1 MSVQLP
7 RELFNAE
14 LVKKVKEELL
24 IKKKDNFAF
33 GSFGTV
39 TDTVVRCFETSS
51 DGKQIFL
58 PHDYAIKLFPEECKQ
73 DLRRELPKNPQLSA
87 TPNLREN
94 QKVIANQALQY
105 LRAKGTVFLNCF
117 PGLGKTRLF
126 VTLSCFLKYK
136 IILLSTQEILH
147 NQAANNFE
155 ELSNARCVFLSKL
168 KGEMTQEI
176 FDKYDVFI
184 TTEKSAYKM
193 GPFANQIGT
202 MIVDECHEFCSASRI
217 TSLLLFRPIFIIMCS
232 ATLHFRR
239 DNLENCIYS
248 IIGQDTSITRRFE
261 RPFNVFKFLT
271 YTTVQEKKNR
281 YGQLDF
287 TGMVQELYA
296 NEKRNQMVLDWI
308 KMNPPENH
316 KIMVLTI
323 YREHATTLHNMI
335 CEQLYPQASLLMGGI
350 RKYVD
355 SKILVGTFS
364 KIGTGFDAA
373 SSAEEWDG
381 IHFDLLLLVATTKQM
396 GWLEQLC
403 GRVFRAEMPVIVD
416 FADNQ
421 GVFMAHSKVR
431 DKWYKLFPQAK
442 VLQCQVPLN
451 VKDTLAKMAE
461 DS

>member
-7 RELFNAE
+7 RELFNVE
-14 LVKKVKEELL
+14 LVKKVKDELL
-24 IKKKDNFAF
+24 IKKKETMQF

-51 DGKQIFL
+51 DGKTIYL
-58 PHDYAIKLFPEECKQ
+58 PHDYAIQLFPEQCRQ
-73 DLRRELPKNPQLSA
+73 DLIRELPKNLALNA
-87 TPNLREN
+87 TPNLRDN
-94 QKVIANQALQY
+94 QKIIANQALQF
-105 LRAKGTVFLNCF
+105 LRSRGTVFLNCF

-136 IILLSTQEILH
+136 MVLLSTQEILH

-155 ELSNARCVFLSKL
+155 ELSNAKCCFLSKL
-168 KGEMTQEI
+168 KTEMNQET

-184 TTEKSAYKM
+184 TTEKSAHKM
-193 GPFANQIGT
+193 GAFADQIGT

-217 TSLLLFRPIFIIMCS
+217 SSLLLFRPKFIIMCS

-248 IIGQDTSITRRFE
+248 IIGKDTCITRRFE
-261 RPFNVFKFLT
+261 RSFHVFKFLT
-271 YTTVQEKKNR
+271 YVSVTEKKTR
-281 YGQLDF
+281 YGQMDF

-296 NEKRNQMVLDWI
+296 NEKRNQCVLDWVKI
-308 KMNPPENH
+308 NMGNNH
-316 KIMVLTI
+316 KIMVLTV

-335 CEQLYPQASLLMGGI
+335 CEQVYPQASLLMGGI
-350 RKYVD
+350 RKYID
-355 SKILVGTFS
+355 SRILVGTFS

-421 GVFMAHSKVR
+421 GIFMAHSKIR
-431 DKWYKLFPQAK
+431 DKWYKMFPLAK
-442 VLQCQVPLN
+442 VLQCQVPMN
-451 VKDTLAKMAE
+451 VSETLLTLGQ
-461 DS
+461 

>member
-7 RELFNAE
+7 RELFDAP
-14 LVKKVKEELL
+14 LVKQVKEELL
-24 IKKKDNFAF
+24 IKKKDNFSF

-39 TDTVVRCFETSS
+39 TDTVVRCFETSP
-51 DGKQIFL
+51 DGKMIYL
-58 PHDYAIKLFPEECKQ
+58 PHDYAVKLFPEQCKQ
-73 DLRRELPKNPQLSA
+73 DLTRQLPKNMELKADPK
-87 TPNLREN
+87 LREN
-94 QKVIANQALQY
+94 QKVIANQAVQF
-105 LRAKGTVFLNCF
+105 LRNKGTVFLNCF

-136 IILLSTQEILH
+136 IVLLSTQEILH

-155 ELSNARCVFLSKL
+155 ELSNAKCCFLAKL
-168 KGEMTQEI
+168 KTEMNQET

-193 GPFANQIGT
+193 GPFADKIGT

-217 TSLLLFRPIFIIMCS
+217 SALLLFRPIFIIMCS

-248 IIGQDTSITRRFE
+248 IVGKDTAITRRFE
-261 RPFNVFKFLT
+261 RPFNVFKYLT
-271 YTTVQEKKNR
+271 YITVAEKKNR

-296 NEKRNQMVLDWI
+296 NEKRNQMVIDWI
-308 KMNPPENH
+308 KQNTIDKH

-335 CEQLYPQASLLMGGI
+335 CEQIYPQASLLMGGI

-381 IHFDLLLLVATTKQM
+381 VHFDLLLLVASTKQM

-431 DKWYKLFPQAK
+431 DRWYKLFPLAR

-451 VKDTLAKMAE
+451 VEEALAKLE
-461 DS
+461 